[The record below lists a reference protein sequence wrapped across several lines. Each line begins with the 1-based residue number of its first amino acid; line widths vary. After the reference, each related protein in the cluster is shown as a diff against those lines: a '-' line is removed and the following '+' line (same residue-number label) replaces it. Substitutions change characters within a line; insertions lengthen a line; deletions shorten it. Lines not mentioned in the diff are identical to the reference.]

1 MQGYS
6 SNIDDMDIHHKDK
19 IIPLEVWGVPIFD
32 KQQQINYAITTFQD
46 ITERLQRE
54 QAEREREAAEAV
66 NKIIMES
73 IEYAKK
79 YSRW

>member
-1 MQGYS
+1 
-6 SNIDDMDIHHKDK
+6 
-19 IIPLEVWGVPIFD
+19 VPIFD